1 VKLSRWRGNA
11 PDRHRPDSI
20 ALASPRGYRLSE
32 RAVATRGSTTMNL
45 SAPTKL
51 TFRLSLIV
59 AILALL
65 VQFVPQVGI
74 YVPIPGFWIALAS
87 FVLLALGNI
96 LRGF

>member
-1 VKLSRWRGNA
+1 
-11 PDRHRPDSI
+11 
-20 ALASPRGYRLSE
+20 
-32 RAVATRGSTTMNL
+32 MNL

-51 TFRLSLIV
+51 TFNLSLLV

-65 VQFVPQVGI
+65 VQFVPQISI
-74 YVPIPGFWIALAS
+74 YVPIPGFWIAMAS